1 MSEMNDNI
9 EVFKLLD
16 TDENK
21 DAMNNYID
29 NLEEKKKQRQKDID
43 AELYRKAEID
53 FIQNHKET
61 FTKTPALQL
70 YYDTTPKFDNI
81 LTLIS
86 KLRYEVDRL
95 NDKEYNECLD
105 CLQNQVTMISLAIK
119 GQVIEDQPK

>member
-16 TDENK
+16 TEENK
-21 DAMNNYID
+21 DEMNNYID

-81 LTLIS
+81 LTS
-86 KLRYEVDRL
+86 PFRACVF
-95 NDKEYNECLD
+95 
-105 CLQNQVTMISLAIK
+105 TSLPI
-119 GQVIEDQPK
+119 